1 MKIEKINEQEI
12 RYWLALAHIP
22 GIGVRTLR
30 FLQDR
35 FSSLDNLF
43 KVKSAVLNQLHL
55 AETVVAGIQNPPWL
69 EVDKD
74 LQWRAQNQQQH
85 HILVLDGE
93 NYPDILREINYPPMV
108 LYVRGEGNLLNMPQ
122 LAMVGSRNPS
132 HSGLEMAEDFAGAL
146 VRLGLVITSGLAL
159 GIDTACHKGTLLA
172 KGKTIAVL
180 GTGVDNIYP
189 RRNVGLVEEIL
200 SGGGSIVSEFSLGAE
215 VRAENFPRRNRI
227 ISGLSLGTLVVE
239 ATEKSGSLITAQY
252 ALEQGREVFAIPGSI
267 HNPLV
272 RGCHKLLRH
281 GAKLVETP
289 VDILEELQYLPNP
302 LKMSL
307 ESPFNKQSSVKVRKN
322 NLDSDCCKLLECINY
337 EMTSVDLMLERSGF
351 SVAAMGAML
360 TSLELQGFIESVVGG
375 YVRKNEGIE
384 VNNSY

>member
-1 MKIEKINEQEI
+1 MKIEKINEEEI

-30 FLQDR
+30 FLQDK
-35 FSSLDNLF
+35 FSSLGDLF
-43 KVKSAVLNQLHL
+43 KAKSAVLSQLRL
-55 AETVVAGIQNPPWL
+55 TEAVGAGIRNPPWL

-74 LQWRAQNQQQH
+74 LQWLVKNQQQH
-85 HILVLDGE
+85 HILILDDE
-93 NYPDILREINYPPMV
+93 NYPDILREINYPPII
-108 LYVRGEGNLLNMPQ
+108 LYVLGDAELLNMSQ

-200 SGGGSIVSEFSLGAE
+200 SGGGSIVSEFSLGTE

-272 RGCHKLLRH
+272 RGCHKLLRQ

-289 VDILEELQYLPNP
+289 ADILEELQFLPNP
-302 LKMSL
+302 LKMPHEPPSI
-307 ESPFNKQSSVKVRKN
+307 KQSEYKAIKN
-322 NLDSDCCKLLECINY
+322 NLDSDYRKLLECIDY

-351 SVAAMGAML
+351 SVALMGVML
-360 TSLELQGFIESVVGG
+360 TNLELQGVVVSVTGG
-375 YVRKNEGIE
+375 YARKN
-384 VNNSY
+384 